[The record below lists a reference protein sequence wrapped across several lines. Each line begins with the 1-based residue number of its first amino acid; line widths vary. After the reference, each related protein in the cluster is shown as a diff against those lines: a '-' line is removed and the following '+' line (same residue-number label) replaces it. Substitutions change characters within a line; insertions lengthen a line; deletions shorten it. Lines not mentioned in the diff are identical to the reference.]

1 MALQA
6 WARRSAASL
15 FNAEATLARNAA
27 CSDHI
32 HLRDCDPFTR
42 NINFWDEASVHIAPT
57 QRKLSQSPTR
67 WADLGG
73 NPTARTVYRVWFNV
87 FFSRSLLEQAGSA
100 LARTGCSR
108 FCVDLGEPSPRV
120 GP

>member
-32 HLRDCDPFTR
+32 HLRDCDTFTR
-42 NINFWDEASVHIAPT
+42 NISFWDEASVRMVPT
-57 QRKLSQSPTR
+57 QRKLSQCPTR

-87 FFSRSLLEQAGSA
+87 FSQGHCLNKRAARLQELDVADSA
-100 LARTGCSR
+100 WT
-108 FCVDLGEPSPRV
+108 
-120 GP
+120 